1 MNLKQHFI
9 RNFKQYKQNNNKSKS
24 IKLTPQKL

>member
-9 RNFKQYKQNNNKSKS
+9 RNFKQYKQDSNKSKS